1 MPKPI
6 ICLSGTLRQFV
17 ETFRPCFSRRQ
28 WMYFVTVLLG
38 LVECEGRSTLTGF
51 LRCVGEEISLSG
63 LSRFLSR
70 WPWSTTEVVAAWWCR
85 FREQMSSLV
94 EAEHARQRARQPKRR
109 GRPRATVVTGYL
121 IFDDSVH
128 TKPKGCKMGGLGQH
142 YSGTEKRVVKGHCLF
157 AGLYVLLGRRCPLHP
172 RLYRQKAVCEQE
184 GVPFQSKVDMAV
196 EEIQQF
202 EPVPSTHTHVLID
215 SWFHCK
221 RVRKAAQQRKWDV
234 SGGLKKNRKMRL
246 IAEDGSRQWLSL
258 TEYAATLQ
266 EEDWEEATWPSQQ
279 GGHTVYVHAVR
290 TWVRKLGPTQLLI
303 TRLSLDQ
310 PLKWT
315 RYWGSTLVEA
325 DAQTVINTLAI
336 RWDIEV
342 FFEDFKDLLG
352 SDHYQLMSATAIIRF
367 WTLLSCLAYFLD
379 ERRAYLQAQ
388 EPEEHFTLGDVRQ
401 ALQAE
406 HQHNLLMWLEE
417 QFRSGMTASQ
427 LGARLTV

>member
-6 ICLSGTLRQFV
+6 ICLSSTLRQFL
-17 ETFRPCFSRRQ
+17 ESFRPCFSRRQ
-28 WMYFVTVLLG
+28 WRYFVTVLLG

-70 WPWSTTEVVAAWWCR
+70 WSWSSAEVATIWWCR
-85 FREQMSSLV
+85 FGEQMASLV
-94 EAEHARQRARQPKRR
+94 EAEHARQRARRPKRQ
-109 GRPRATVVTGYL
+109 GRPKATVVTGYL

-128 TKPKGCKMGGLGQH
+128 TKPKGRKMGGLGRH
-142 YSGTEKRVVKGHCLF
+142 YSGTEKQVVTGHCLF
-157 AGLYVLLGRRCPLHP
+157 AALYLLLGRRCPLHP

-196 EEIQQF
+196 EEIERF
-202 EPVPSTHTHVLID
+202 EPVSGTHTHVLID
-215 SWFHCK
+215 SWYHCK
-221 RVRKAAQQRKWDV
+221 RVRKAAQKRKWDV

-246 IAEDGSRQWLSL
+246 IAEDGSRQWPSL
-258 TEYAATLQ
+258 AEYAATLQ

-279 GGHTVYVHAVR
+279 GGHMVYVHAVR
-290 TWVRKLGPTQLLI
+290 TWVRKLGPTLVLI
-303 TRLSLDQ
+303 TCLSLDQ
-310 PLKWT
+310 PLKGV
-315 RYWGSTLVEA
+315 RYWGSTLVDA
-325 DAQTVINTLAI
+325 DAQTVINALAI

-342 FFEDFKDLLG
+342 FFEDYKDLLG

-367 WTLLSCLAYFLD
+367 WTLLSCLACFLD

-388 EPEEHFTLGDVRQ
+388 EPEEHFTLGDARH

-406 HQHNLLMWLEE
+406 HQHNLLTWLEE

-427 LGARLTV
+427 VGARLIV

>member
-6 ICLSGTLRQFV
+6 ICLSSALRQFL

-28 WMYFVTVLLG
+28 WRYFVTVLLG

-51 LRCVGEEISLSG
+51 LRCIGEEISLSG

-70 WPWSTTEVVAAWWCR
+70 WSWSPAEVVAIWWCR
-85 FREQMSSLV
+85 FREQMSPLV
-94 EAEHARQRARQPKRR
+94 ESEHAGQRARRPKSR
-109 GRPRATVVTGYL
+109 GRPKATVVTGYL

-128 TKPKGCKMGGLGQH
+128 TKPKGRKMGGLGRH

-157 AGLYVLLGRRCPLHP
+157 TGLYVLLGRRCPLEP
-172 RLYRQKAVCEQE
+172 RLYRQQAVCEQE
-184 GVPFQSKVDMAV
+184 GVPFQSKVDLAV
-196 EEIQQF
+196 AQIEQF
-202 EPVPSTHTHVLID
+202 EPVSGTHTHVLID
-215 SWFHCK
+215 SWYHCK
-221 RVRKAAQQRKWDV
+221 RVRKAAQKRKWDV

-246 IAEDGSRQWLSL
+246 IAEDGSREWLSL
-258 TEYAATLQ
+258 GEYAATLQ

-290 TWVRKLGPTQLLI
+290 TWVRKLGPTLLLI

-310 PLKWT
+310 PLKWA

-325 DAQTVINTLAI
+325 DAQTVINVLAT
-336 RWDIEV
+336 RWDVEV
-342 FFEDFKDLLG
+342 FFENYKDLLG
-352 SDHYQLMSATAIIRF
+352 SDHYQLMSAAAVVRF
-367 WTLLSCLAYFLD
+367 WTLLSCLACFLD

-388 EPEEHFTLGDVRQ
+388 EPGEHFTLGDARQ